1 MISRKN
7 VLFLFEKVNDK
18 LGRYQ
23 RKICPVRA
31 KNDHFRKTAA
41 DGRSEFRGGSD
52 ALLLVTS
59 DLHNTTANSQIRD
72 GSVHITAI
80 FLDLCTAH

>member
-1 MISRKN
+1 MFCLSLKRLMIN
-7 VLFLFEKVNDK
+7 

-41 DGRSEFRGGSD
+41 DGRSEFKGRLRCFAFG
-52 ALLLVTS
+52 
-59 DLHNTTANSQIRD
+59 DL
-72 GSVHITAI
+72 
-80 FLDLCTAH
+80 